1 MRLIKRI
8 GRDILYIVGEERRHA
23 RVVSLVTDRIKEEL
37 LLVKEFRTAI
47 SSTSLRQNKNLI
59 R

>member
-23 RVVSLVTDRIKEEL
+23 RVISLVTDRIKEEL

-47 SSTSLRQNKNLI
+47 NSTSLRQNKNLI

>member
-23 RVVSLVTDRIKEEL
+23 RVISLVTDRIKEEL

-47 SSTSLRQNKNLI
+47 NSTSLRQNKN
-59 R
+59 

>member
-8 GRDILYIVGEERRHA
+8 GRDIFYIVGEERRHA
-23 RVVSLVTDRIKEEL
+23 RVVSLVIDRIKEEL

-47 SSTSLRQNKNLI
+47 NSTSLRQNKNLI

>member
-8 GRDILYIVGEERRHA
+8 GRDILYIVGKERRHA

-47 SSTSLRQNKNLI
+47 NSTSLRQNKNLI